1 MIKAGLAVTGSF
13 CTFGAVLAAVDDLAA
28 HGFDLTPVFSFNVS
42 SLDTRFFKAA
52 DFEEL
57 IRQKTGKTPIKT
69 IPEAEP
75 IGTSAGLELML
86 VAPCTGNTLAK
97 IAHGITDTPRH
108 HGGESTAKKRPSR
121 RAVHLLQRRPR
132 RQREKPGTAAQHTQR
147 VLCPILAGRP
157 GKETQLSHRGHEPH
171 KRGVSCRPGRQTT
184 PARAALNGRAVI
196 CADPPRPATAWRLKI
211 IHFSCCDAPA
221 ARRRHSRPQHD
232 KCIACEKIAL
242 RPFHRI
248 ACRIFVRYGCA
259 KRRNGSLCAGHILSR
274 SGMPDRSNTDRILR
288 PEVSAGNSV
297 DFVRRA

>member
-97 IAHGITDTPRH
+97 IAHGITDTPVTMAVKAQLRNDRPVVLSISSNDAL
-108 HGGESTAKKRPSR
+108 GANAKNLGLLLNTRNVYFVPFAQDAPDKKHNSLIADTSR
-121 RAVHLLQRRPR
+121 I
-132 RQREKPGTAAQHTQR
+132 REACLAA
-147 VLCPILAGRP
+147 L
-157 GKETQLSHRGHEPH
+157 E
-171 KRGVSCRPGRQTT
+171 GRQLQ
-184 PARAALNGRAVI
+184 PVL
-196 CADPPRPATAWRLKI
+196 L
-211 IHFSCCDAPA
+211 
-221 ARRRHSRPQHD
+221 
-232 KCIACEKIAL
+232 
-242 RPFHRI
+242 
-248 ACRIFVRYGCA
+248 
-259 KRRNGSLCAGHILSR
+259 
-274 SGMPDRSNTDRILR
+274 
-288 PEVSAGNSV
+288 
-297 DFVRRA
+297 